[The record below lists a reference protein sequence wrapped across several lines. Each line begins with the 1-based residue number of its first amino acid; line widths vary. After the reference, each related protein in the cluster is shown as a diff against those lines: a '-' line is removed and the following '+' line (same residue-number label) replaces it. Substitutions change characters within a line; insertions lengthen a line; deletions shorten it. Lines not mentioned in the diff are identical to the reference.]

1 MKKVIASIERMVIPT
16 YCAPASEEMPMY
28 SEFRQHQGSTGYAYP
43 NKVTISVERERL
55 TDKEYAV
62 VRLEN
67 DYVRIL
73 ILPELG
79 GRILEGYDKTTN
91 YNFLYRHHRIKPV
104 TVGSYGHWISG
115 GMEWN
120 FPFHH
125 RPSTFMPTD
134 FTLEEMEDG
143 SQVCWI
149 SEAAPSPGQYRLKG
163 TIGIRLRP
171 DSSMFETMVKLDN
184 RTPVK
189 HPFMWWENGAIH
201 VNKDYQLFFPQDVN
215 WVHHHND
222 RHHATF
228 PISKGWYAVENHEE
242 ETDISRHPN
251 TIKGNSYFAGPSKY
265 DFFGGYDHGRDCGT
279 MHVADHHITPGKKMF
294 QWALEDLGDAWNN
307 NLTDT
312 DGEHAELMAGSF
324 ANDQPDFTYIQPYEV
339 KYFSQYWYP
348 IHGVK
353 VPAFANLHGAVA
365 IDREMQKVRITVPTI
380 THAAKFEVLSGS
392 KVIVS
397 DTISLNPSEYKEYD
411 VQLSAD
417 IDYTIRLS
425 DSMGKVLMD
434 YTEDRPKEFKLPQD
448 NIDINETRSG
458 KLPHQLKT
466 AQEVFL
472 MGQHVDQY
480 RDPSWKGREYY
491 QVALEK
497 DPEFVPA
504 LLALAEDCYNT
515 AHYEDGLQYIERAEK
530 VLCRWNQNPEDG
542 RIYYFKGLLL
552 WGLHRE
558 YDAYETL
565 FKATWS
571 NNVISPAMTLIA
583 AIDGRRHDW
592 EKMKEHS
599 RRAMRKEEEHA
610 ICQTYH
616 AIADYKLG
624 NGDAA
629 IEQLRDIVSRDR
641 LDHLA
646 RFALAYYAGKMGV
659 TKSGETMT
667 DFYSL
672 LFSNPSQT
680 CLDIAFNLLDAGL
693 REEAVALLSGL
704 QNTKVWQDWK
714 QPMSTMAHYTLA
726 SIDPTHTF
734 EARPLVDTFPYR
746 LEEIDVL
753 RSAIMR
759 HPNDGS
765 SHYLLGCI
773 LYDKLFYS
781 EAAEEW
787 QKATELMPDFY
798 ISYRN
803 LAVANFSKL
812 GHPEAAVSLLEK
824 AIDVYEKNVENA
836 PASYRRAEEITR
848 DEFEYHTVGTP
859 FDDYVNC
866 IDRGV
871 DTTEEAQQCERPTN
885 RGFRSLTPYEA
896 GLDTLVKEINY
907 VMVKLGFDDR
917 KRLDYVLAHKPATLT
932 DNLTWDLADAYS
944 ANFDFDK
951 ALETLRN
958 HEFVAAECQETYLTE
973 AYTFAL
979 CCKGRLL
986 RTQGKLQEALTCFR
1000 NAQRQPQNFRA
1011 GWWDTQALYYA
1022 VWFEA
1027 ETLKMLGQDKEARKV
1042 AKRIVPFIHSGY
1054 SPYMGPEADYYV
1066 ARCMQLLG
1074 DEVDA
1079 RLYMTQY
1086 EEQWKREA
1094 ACDTDRKPIVTS
1106 LYWSYVPNAKHE
1118 SKAAYTVALAY
1129 ARLFFGDKENAI
1141 RLFHEALALSPD
1153 NLKAKFELKMLG

>member
-1 MKKVIASIERMVIPT
+1 MGKKVIAAVERMVIPT
-16 YCAPASEEMPMY
+16 YCAPAPEEMPMY

-43 NKVTISVERERL
+43 NKVTISVERETL
-55 TDKEYAV
+55 TDKEYTV

-67 DYVRIL
+67 DYVRLL

-79 GRILEGYDKTTN
+79 GRILEGYDKVTD
-91 YNFLYRHHRIKPV
+91 YHFLYRHHRIKPV
-104 TVGSYGHWISG
+104 SVGSYGHWISG

-134 FTLEEMEDG
+134 FTVEAMKDG

-163 TIGIRLRP
+163 TVGIRLSP
-171 DSSMFETMVKLDN
+171 NSSCFETIVKIDN

-189 HPFMWWENGAIH
+189 HPFMWWENGAVH

-242 ETDISRHPN
+242 ETDISRHSN
-251 TIKGNSYFAGPSKY
+251 TIKGNSFFAGPSKY

-279 MHVADHHITPGKKMF
+279 IHVADHHITPGKKMF

-324 ANDQPDFTYIQPYEV
+324 NNDQPDFTYIQPYEV

-353 VPAFANLHGAVA
+353 VPVFANLNGAVA
-365 IDREMQKVRITVPTI
+365 IDRKLQQVRITVPNTVKE
-380 THAAKFEVLSGS
+380 AKFEVKLNDT
-392 KVIVS
+392 VIVS
-397 DTISLNPSEYKEYD
+397 DIVTLNPSEYKEYNTKLD
-411 VQLSAD
+411 DNANYTVRLTSAEGTEL
-417 IDYTIRLS
+417 IN
-425 DSMGKVLMD
+425 
-434 YTEDRPKEFKLPQD
+434 YTEDRPQEFRLPKD

-491 QVALEK
+491 KVALEK

-504 LLALAEDCYNT
+504 LVAMAEDCYNT
-515 AHYEDGLQYIERAEK
+515 AHYEEGLRYIDRAEK

-542 RIYYFKGLLL
+542 TIYYFKGLLL

-558 YDAYETL
+558 YDAYEML

-583 AIDGRRHDW
+583 AIDGRRQNW
-592 EKMKEHS
+592 KLMKEH
-599 RRAMRKEEEHA
+599 AKCALRKEEEHA
-610 ICQTYH
+610 VCQTYY

-624 NGDAA
+624 NKEEAVNWL
-629 IEQLRDIVSRDR
+629 EDIVRRDR
-641 LDHLA
+641 LDHFA
-646 RFALAYYAGKMGV
+646 RFMLAYY
-659 TKSGETMT
+659 TDTT
-667 DFYSL
+667 DDFYGL
-672 LFSNPSQT
+672 LYSNPSQT

-693 REEAVALLSGL
+693 KDEAFALLHGL
-704 QNTKVWQDWK
+704 EHAKVWQDWTL
-714 QPMSTMAHYTLA
+714 PMSTMAHYTLA
-726 SIDPTHTF
+726 SIDPAHKF
-734 EARPLVDTFPYR
+734 KPNPFVDVFPYR

-753 RSAIMR
+753 KAAIADN
-759 HPNDGS
+759 PTDFTA
-765 SHYLLGCI
+765 HYLLGCI
-773 LYDKLFYS
+773 LYDKLFYA
-781 EAAEEW
+781 EAAAEW
-787 QKATELMPDFY
+787 RKTIELNPDFY

-803 LAVANFSKL
+803 LAVADYSKL
-812 GHPEAAVSLLEK
+812 GHPEK
-824 AIDVYEKNVENA
+824 AIELLKKAVEIYEKTMPNIL
-836 PASYRRAEEITR
+836 PDKPRAEEIKR
-848 DEFEYHTVGTP
+848 ESFEYHIVGTP
-859 FDDYVNC
+859 FDDYVKC
-866 IDRGV
+866 INRGV
-871 DTTEEAQQCERPTN
+871 STVEEATRCVRPTD
-885 RGFRSLTPYEA
+885 RGFRSLTAYEA
-896 GLDTLVKEINY
+896 GLDTLVKELNY
-907 VMVKLGFDDR
+907 VMAKQGVDNNE
-917 KRLDYVLAHKPATLT
+917 RLDYLLAHKPGTLT

-944 ANFDFDK
+944 AVFDFDK
-951 ALETLRN
+951 ALETLRT

-986 RTQGKLQEALTCFR
+986 RKEGKLEQALECFR

-1022 VWFEA
+1022 IWFEA
-1027 ETLKMLGQDKEARKV
+1027 ETLHMLGRETEVCAIAQKN
-1042 AKRIVPFIHSGY
+1042 VPFIHSGY
-1054 SPYMGPEADYYV
+1054 SPYMGPECDYYV
-1066 ARCMQLLG
+1066 ALSMRMLG
-1074 DEVDA
+1074 DEVNA
-1079 RLYMTQY
+1079 RKYMTDCIMAW
-1086 EEQWKREA
+1086 EQEITR
-1094 ACDTDRKPIVTS
+1094 DTDCKPIVTS
-1106 LYWSYVPNAKHE
+1106 LYWSYVPDAVKEN
-1118 SKAAYTVALAY
+1118 KAAYKVALGY
-1129 ARLFFGDKENAI
+1129 GRLFFGDTEGAI
-1141 RLFHEALALSPD
+1141 RCFSEALVLNPD
-1153 NLKAKFELKMLG
+1153 NLKARFELYMLSE